1 MTAAEWASRTQGRC
15 RRLGRGQLET
25 QPRLPPPA
33 RLKPGGPS
41 PETEISRT
49 LSWPRPGRSAPDR
62 GRAGPGGL
70 LPPPV
75 GARLGWAGEG
85 TCSQC
90 PGRGDQAQI
99 PLPSLPAQ
107 MAARSGSGRGGA
119 DRGARGVGFLL
130 SHGPLRTWA
139 QTALGAR
146 TGAGSHTARP
156 PGLCPAVASTRGHP
170 CRPPRQ
176 HPFTGHTCPRGPGP
190 GLAVAALGSP
200 F

>member
-107 MAARSGSGRGGA
+107 MAARSGSGRGG
-119 DRGARGVGFLL
+119 
-130 SHGPLRTWA
+130 
-139 QTALGAR
+139 R
-146 TGAGSHTARP
+146 TGVHGVWASCSHTAPSAPGPRRPLGRARGPAPTLPAHRAFAQLWPP
-156 PGLCPAVASTRGHP
+156 PGATPAAHPGSTPSLATRVLVAQAP
-170 CRPPRQ
+170 
-176 HPFTGHTCPRGPGP
+176 
-190 GLAVAALGSP
+190 A
-200 F
+200 

>member
-90 PGRGDQAQI
+90 PGCGDQAQI

-107 MAARSGSGRGGA
+107 MAARSGSGWGGGQGCTGCGLPA
-119 DRGARGVGFLL
+119 LTRPPSTPGPRRPLGRAR
-130 SHGPLRTWA
+130 
-139 QTALGAR
+139 
-146 TGAGSHTARP
+146 GAGSHTARP